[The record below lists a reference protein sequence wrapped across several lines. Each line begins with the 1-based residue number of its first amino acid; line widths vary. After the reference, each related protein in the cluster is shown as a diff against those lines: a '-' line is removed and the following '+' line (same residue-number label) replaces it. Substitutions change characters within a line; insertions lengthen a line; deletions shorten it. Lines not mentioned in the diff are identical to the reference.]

1 MHILLAAGYELGPL
15 DYATFLAYFFGL
27 FAIGYFASRVKS
39 KDAADYFL
47 AGRSL
52 PWYVIGASYIAAN
65 ISTEHFIGLIGA
77 GYIYGIC
84 VATGEWSTVIAFSF
98 LIWIFIPFLY
108 SAKVFTAP
116 EFLEK
121 RFNKSMRSMF
131 AVVTVVANIVA
142 FLAPVLYGGGLVVE
156 EVFGLDARLGVAMTS
171 DGVAAPDA
179 IRWGLFLAI
188 GLIGLTAGIWS
199 VWGGLKSV
207 AWMDLLTI
215 IVMVIGGLSVTYFG
229 LRHLGME
236 EGGEGSII
244 AGARTTIER
253 NRAESSPYREAAELV
268 RPGIIAA
275 DEYDRLSVIQP
286 LTHETNPWTHWV
298 LSFFYIGLWYTVIN
312 QFLIQKI
319 FGAKDMFHARMGM
332 TFASYLKLLLP
343 FIVVVPGMIYF
354 AINPEVMLIDPIASY
369 ADKVAREMAASEGLE
384 QATEA
389 MRAEAVQAAPAN
401 FALLTPKQQA
411 ETRLS
416 AIRPEA
422 DKTYIK
428 LLEGFVPIGLRGFL
442 LAALFG
448 AIQST
453 VSAVLTSTST
463 IITVDGVKRHWMPN
477 ITERQTISCGRWIT
491 VIVLVVSIVMGI
503 YISSLKASLFV
514 YIQELFTYFAPPFS
528 ALFLLGTLWRRI
540 NGIGALTTAIVG
552 LLFGLAMKVW
562 LNLYVPEAGTSLAN
576 LHAFLGPY
584 ANQGAVNWAFCMILC
599 SVVSLLTPP
608 PRPEQVTDELTFNW
622 RAMDFGSGLG
632 DHWYSSV
639 TLWWGL
645 SVVLMCLLAIVF
657 SVGL

>member
-1 MHILLAAGYELGPL
+1 MPLTLAAGIEVGGL
-15 DYATFLAYFFGL
+15 DYATFGLYFLAL
-27 FAIGYFASRVKS
+27 FAIGFGASRTRS
-39 KDAADYFL
+39 QDAQDYFL

-98 LIWIFIPFLY
+98 LIWVFIPFLY
-108 SAKVFTAP
+108 SAHVFTAP
-116 EFLEK
+116 QFMEK
-121 RFNKSMRSMF
+121 RFNEGMRAMF
-131 AVVTVVANIVA
+131 ALVTVIANVVA

-156 EVFGLDARLGVAMTS
+156 EVFGLNAVLGVPLTQSGA
-171 DGVAAPDA
+171 VAAGATP
-179 IRWGLFLAI
+179 WGLYLAI
-188 GLIGLTAGIWS
+188 GIIGFTAGVWS
-199 VWGGLKSV
+199 IWGGLRSI

-229 LRHLGME
+229 LQKLGD
-236 EGGEGSII
+236 GSVVE
-244 AGARTTIER
+244 GARLAVER
-253 NRAESSPYREAAELV
+253 NAAHSGAWQDGVERVRAAIL
-268 RPGIIAA
+268 PGH
-275 DEYDRLSVIQP
+275 DSYDRLSVLQP

-354 AINPEVMLIDPIASY
+354 ALSPATMQADPTPQFAAQLAS
-369 ADKVAREMAASEGLE
+369 DAAKASGD
-384 QATEA
+384 AKPTEA
-389 MRAEAVQAAPAN
+389 QLVAALEEAPGRFAQLSEKDQAAW
-401 FALLTPKQQA
+401 
-411 ETRLS
+411 RLR
-416 AIRPEA
+416 AIRPQA
-422 DKTYIK
+422 DKTYVRM
-428 LLEGFVPIGLRGFL
+428 LEDLVPFGLRGFL

-463 IITVDGVKRHWMPN
+463 VITVDGVQRYVAPN
-477 ITERQTISCGRWIT
+477 LTDRQMVAVGRWT
-491 VIVLVVSIVMGI
+491 TAVVLIVSILMGL
-503 YISSLKASLFV
+503 YISTLKASLFV

-528 ALFLLGTLWRRI
+528 AVFLLGTLWRRI
-540 NGIGALTTAIVG
+540 NGVGALTTAIVG
-552 LLFGLAMKVW
+552 LAFGLAMKVW
-562 LNLYVPEAGTSLAN
+562 LNTAAPAPDTWQAD

-584 ANQGAVNWAFCMILC
+584 ANQGAVNWLFCMALC
-599 SVVSLLTPP
+599 AGVSLLTPP

-622 RAMDFGSGLG
+622 RKMDFGGGLG
-632 DHWYSSV
+632 AHWYSSV
-639 TLWWGL
+639 TLWWGMSL
-645 SVVLMCLLAIVF
+645 VLMLGFVLVF
-657 SVGL
+657 SVML